1 MEQTKTYHA
10 KKKKRKKGIKCNNIM
25 KQYEIYSTI
34 YYDRKHLYKLVANS

>member
-10 KKKKRKKGIKCNNIM
+10 KKKKVRKKGIKCNNIM

-34 YYDRKHLYKLVANS
+34 YYDRKH

>member
-10 KKKKRKKGIKCNNIM
+10 KKKKRKKEIKCNNIM

-34 YYDRKHLYKLVANS
+34 YYDRKH